1 MIHFCAVKPETEIMN
16 GYNFICHKW
25 QVTRIMSICGPLK
38 SEQQNYWTP
47 SLSVLL
53 SGLFS
58 IYMKVQRLA
67 PQCPGLDGIPFLTL
81 WTWVFWSCICIKCLV
96 PGLAALWGAR
106 VRWGVFIA
114 GSLHAWSFTLELFT
128 RWRQWLIYCTQ
139 NVSRLGLEEQEIM
152 GFSVWHVFYQ
162 GEMRLSNN
170 ITISEV
176 WVSSPFLAWRMT
188 SSLVGDN
195 FLCCWNSKTESNVML
210 ECLCRENNYPNASEM
225 QAEDYEENVS
235 SHEESN

>member
-1 MIHFCAVKPETEIMN
+1 MPQVTSYKNHVYRWSVEVWTAELLKAFTLCAVKWFVFHLYESSEISPP
-16 GYNFICHKW
+16 
-25 QVTRIMSICGPLK
+25 V
-38 SEQQNYWTP
+38 
-47 SLSVLL
+47 
-53 SGLFS
+53 SGRNS
-58 IYMKVQRLA
+58 
-67 PQCPGLDGIPFLTL
+67 FLTL
-81 WTWVFWSCICIKCLV
+81 WIWVFWSCICVKCLV

-139 NVSRLGLEEQEIM
+139 NVSRLGLEQQEIM

-170 ITISEV
+170 ITISKV
-176 WVSSPFLAWRMT
+176 WVSLPFLVWRMT

-195 FLCCWNSKTESNVML
+195 FLCCWNSKTENNVML
-210 ECLCRENNYPNASEM
+210 ECLCRENNYPNASEI

-235 SHEESN
+235 SDEESN